1 MIELREP
8 LWFDT
13 PKGKALAKF
22 VIDPGDQSNLQ
33 WVTFLKET
41 GECWTFDN
49 KDVRLEKNVTMGIRI
64 DNGGST
70 P

>member
-1 MIELREP
+1 M
-8 LWFDT
+8 
-13 PKGKALAKF
+13 
-22 VIDPGDQSNLQ
+22 GDVPQRNRRS
-33 WVTFLKET
+33 
-41 GECWTFDN
+41 WTFDN